1 VKKKQAENQAAR
13 DPNAKRLVA
22 SNRRARHEYHI
33 EDTYDAGIALVGT
46 EVKSVRLGR
55 VNLQDA
61 FAKVENGEV
70 WLHNMHIAPYDQ
82 GSHWNVD
89 PRRKRKLLLHRHEI
103 NRLRGHMEQKGFA
116 LIPLGV
122 YLQRGYA
129 KVELGLGHGKKL
141 YDKRQDIARRDVE
154 REQRR
159 ELSARE

>member
-1 VKKKQAENQAAR
+1 MKKKQAENQAAR